1 MWAICDIAMHLVYT
15 KTGISDMR
23 DVSVEARIP
32 SMYFVAQPDH
42 FENTKIYIPTDYFTT
57 SKKLLAVGKAVASA
71 RADAKKAA
79 QADLTDD
86 SNHESDGGDSEN
98 ENEEPPVKKMLMA
111 KD

>member
-1 MWAICDIAMHLVYT
+1 MHLVYT
-15 KTGISDMR
+15 KTGSSDMR

-32 SMYFVAQPDH
+32 SMYFVAQPEQ
-42 FENTKIYIPTDYFTT
+42 FENTKIYIPTEYFTT
-57 SKKLLAVGKAVASA
+57 SRKVSVVSKAVASA
-71 RADAKKAA
+71 RADAKKVA

-86 SNHESDGGDSEN
+86 SNHESDGGESEN